1 MSVHDLTNLLRLDLS
16 REELILVSNALNE
29 VCNGIDFTDDEFH
42 TRIGGSREK
51 ALKCFG
57 GLLQPWAAIGSRAP
71 LSCICTTA
79 PSARY
84 KPEAPRV
91 HRSSCPGFTRW
102 RFGLVGAMQPRGT
115 LTMRC
120 SGPAARGR

>member
-51 ALKCFG
+51 ALRVLRRIAATLG
-57 GLLQPWAAIGSRAP
+57 GDW
-71 LSCICTTA
+71 
-79 PSARY
+79 
-84 KPEAPRV
+84 V
-91 HRSSCPGFTRW
+91 
-102 RFGLVGAMQPRGT
+102 
-115 LTMRC
+115 
-120 SGPAARGR
+120 